1 MNRLKQL
8 VFKSWNSLI
17 LIVISLLGFTTS
29 CEDEEPRYMYGSPHA
44 TFKVTGKIVSAPDN
58 KPIPDIIVQ
67 MRQVDYQ
74 DSTKS
79 MLIET
84 GFSNE
89 GGSYDLGAYGD
100 PHDQT
105 YRLRFVDTDGPLN
118 GQYETL
124 DTTVVFKDPKFVN
137 GDGIWYSGSVTKEL
151 DIKLKPK
158 E

>member
-8 VFKSWNSLI
+8 IFKSCNSLI
-17 LIVISLLGFTTS
+17 LLLISLLGFTTA
-29 CEDEEPRYMYGSPHA
+29 CKDDEPVMMYGSPHA
-44 TFKVTGKIVSAPDN
+44 IFNISGKIESLTDS
-58 KPIPDIIVQ
+58 KPIRDIIIQ
-67 MRQVDYQ
+67 MRYVDEK

-84 GFSNE
+84 SFSNAV
-89 GGSYDLGAYGD
+89 GSYDLSVGRD
-100 PHDQT
+100 PDDQT
-105 YRLRFVDTDGPLN
+105 FRLRFIDTDGPLN
-118 GQYETL
+118 GEYETL

-137 GDGIWYSGSVTKEL
+137 GDGSWFSGSVTKEL